1 MLITEGLR
9 VAPAHKLLAFGN
21 NCYSHPMSNN
31 DQDKHIT
38 MMKQF
43 NVRVYGILINA
54 QNQLLVSDELIKGS
68 HFTKFPGGGLEWGE
82 GTRDCLAREFKEE
95 LDQPIDVLEHFYTT
109 DYFQPSAFRE
119 TDQLIS
125 IYYRVKLVGKQ
136 RFEAKLAPFN
146 FPSDAGLQ
154 CELPRWVALAD
165 LNAADFKW
173 PVDQRVV
180 KQLKVSS

>member
-1 MLITEGLR
+1 MIASRRGTGAAGFYKKAFQ
-9 VAPAHKLLAFGN
+9 APN
-21 NCYSHPMSNN
+21 P
-31 DQDKHIT
+31 KHIRGKKMT
-38 MMKQF
+38 MLKRF

-54 QNQLLVSDELIKGS
+54 QNQLLVSDELIKGNR
-68 HFTKFPGGGLEWGE
+68 FTKFPGGGLEWGE

-95 LDQPIDVLEHFYTT
+95 LNQPIDVLEHFYTT

-125 IYYRVKLVGKQ
+125 IYYHVKLIGKQ
-136 RFEAKLAPFN
+136 RFEAKIAPFD
-146 FPSDAGLQ
+146 FPPDAGLQ
-154 CELPRWVALAD
+154 CEVPRWVALAD

-180 KQLKVSS
+180 TQLKTAL